1 MIFGHAQ
8 MCHHA
13 HGHFYLVQNRV
24 IMQLNFRDRLFR
36 IWYWY
41 VNKIDRKAEILFMN
55 YGFHSD
61 EQENADDLIET
72 PDRFSIQLYDH
83 LATAIDLKDLDV
95 VEIGSGRGG
104 GLYHVKR
111 KHNPATAL
119 GIELDSRA
127 VRFCNTHYQDRGLAF
142 SQGDAHS
149 LKLGNETSDIVLNVE
164 SSHRYQDMPTFLSE
178 AERVLRPGGHL
189 LLTDFRYDHEMAD
202 FKQILAKSG
211 LQVVREKNI
220 NREVLAA
227 LTLDDQRKRKLIKRL
242 VPAFLHK
249 VALNFA
255 GTIGSTT
262 YKNLESGKYV
272 YFSYVLKKQDLQ

>member
-1 MIFGHAQ
+1 MKLKI
-8 MCHHA
+8 
-13 HGHFYLVQNRV
+13 
-24 IMQLNFRDRLFR
+24 RDQLFR

-41 VNKIDRKAEILFMN
+41 VNKVDRKAEILFMN
-55 YGFHSD
+55 YGFHGE
-61 EQENADDLIET
+61 EQDTNEELQS

-83 LATAIDLKDLDV
+83 LATAIDLKGLDV

-104 GLYHVKR
+104 GLFHVKQ
-111 KHNPATAL
+111 KHAPASAQ
-119 GIELDSRA
+119 GIELDKRA
-127 VRFCNTHYQDRGLAF
+127 VNFCNTHYKDGNLTF
-142 SQGDAHS
+142 SQGDAQS
-149 LKLGNETSDIVLNVE
+149 LKLEDESSDVVLNVE
-164 SSHRYQDMPTFLSE
+164 SSHRYQDMATFLKE
-178 AERVLRPGGHL
+178 TERVLRPGGHL
-189 LLTDFRYDHEMAD
+189 LLTDFRYDHEMDD
-202 FKQILAKSG
+202 FKQLIAKSG

-227 LTLDDQRKRKLIKRL
+227 LNLDDQRKRKLVKKL